1 MGGPSSDVLALLEA
15 TFDAVVIMDDRGRIT
30 AFNRSAEEM
39 FGYRAADALGRN
51 VSMLMTSPDRA
62 THDGYLRRYLSGGE
76 AHILGRGRDVRVR
89 HRDGSEFSV
98 FLSVGRLANTDPPQ
112 FVGYLHDTSLRRKAL
127 ATLEHERQL
136 NRLYLDLAQV
146 MLVATN
152 RSGMVQLVNQRAIR
166 VLKVNDAQIMNSNWV
181 DDCVAPEDRAV
192 ARNAFRAL
200 LMSGG
205 DEPQGCE
212 YHVRASDGE
221 DRFITWRG
229 VALRDSNNVTT
240 GVMLSGEDITDQR
253 RAENEAHRALERMN
267 NVSRLATMGEMAA
280 GISHELNQP
289 LAAIANYAQACARLL
304 RLPAPDLPE
313 ISGALEQISGQ
324 ALRAGEIIRR
334 IRSLV
339 RNEDVRR
346 EVQDI
351 NELIREVHALLAS
364 DARVHDGRLE
374 LDLTPSLP
382 RVTVDG
388 VQIQQVLMNL
398 VHNAFEAQA
407 NDKSSEKHGERNRPG
422 TTGGD
427 SVRREPGRMD
437 SNGSAFEVRIAT
449 RPTDTGDIEVSVSDL
464 GPGLVGEVEQKI
476 FEPFFTT
483 KPTGTGLGLA
493 ISRSII
499 KAHDARLG
507 YRANQPRGACFY
519 FVLPAQLET
528 PR

>member
-1 MGGPSSDVLALLEA
+1 MGGPNSDVLALLDA

-39 FGYRAADALGRN
+39 FGYRQADAIGRN
-51 VSMLMTSPDRA
+51 VSMLMTSADRA
-62 THDGYLRRYLSGGE
+62 FHDDHVKRYLAGGE
-76 AHILGRGRDVRVR
+76 PRILGKGRDVRVR
-89 HRDGSEFSV
+89 HRDCSEFSV
-98 FLSVGRLANTDPPQ
+98 FLSVGRIPNSNPPQ
-112 FVGYLHDTSLRRKAL
+112 FVGYLHDNSLRRKAL
-127 ATLEHERQL
+127 ATLEQERQL

-146 MLVATN
+146 MLVATD
-152 RSGMVQLVNQRAIR
+152 RTGSVQLVNQRALR
-166 VLKVNDAQIMNSNWV
+166 VLRLEDVQIINRNWV
-181 DDCVAPEDRAV
+181 DACVAPEDRGV

-200 LMSGG
+200 LMSGSE
-205 DEPQGCE
+205 EPQVCE

-221 DRFITWRG
+221 DRYITWRG
-229 VALRDSNNVTT
+229 VALRDSNNVAT

-253 RAENEAHRALERMN
+253 RAESEAHRALERMN

-304 RLPAPDLPE
+304 RVPTADIPE

-346 EVQDI
+346 ESQNI
-351 NELIREVHALLAS
+351 NDLIREVHALLAS

-374 LDLTPSLP
+374 LDLAVSLP
-382 RVTVDG
+382 PVTVDG

-407 NDKSSEKHGERNRPG
+407 NESIRGEAGRGEAPRSEAPG
-422 TTGGD
+422 PET
-427 SVRREPGRMD
+427 
-437 SNGSAFEVRIAT
+437 NGATFEVRIAT
-449 RPTDTGDIEVSVSDL
+449 RPTEAGDVEVSVSDF
-464 GPGLVGEVEQKI
+464 GPGLAGDAEQKI

-507 YRANQPRGACFY
+507 YRANKPRGACFY
-519 FVLPAQLET
+519 FVLPAHMEM